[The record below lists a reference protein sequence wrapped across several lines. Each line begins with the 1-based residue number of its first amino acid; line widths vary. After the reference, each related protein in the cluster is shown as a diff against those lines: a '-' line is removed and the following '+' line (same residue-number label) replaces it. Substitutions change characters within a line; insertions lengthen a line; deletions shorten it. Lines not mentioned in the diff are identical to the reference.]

1 MKIKK
6 MYFICR
12 GYIHFDTLVS
22 NSVLEEVSREFP
34 GQALSPNTWI
44 EVTREPDLRI
54 SKVYSDGVY
63 KDVCIPLSYSKLID
77 LFLNFQIKTTEAC
90 PKGGK
95 HECVSGVEDQGR
107 KFVRCSKCLI

>member
-12 GYIHFDTLVS
+12 GYIYFDTLVS
-22 NSVLEEVSREFP
+22 NSVLEEVSREFS
-34 GQALSPNTWI
+34 GQALCPNTWI
-44 EVTREPDLRI
+44 EVAREPDLRI

-63 KDVCIPLSYSKLID
+63 KDVCIPLSYSKLVD

-90 PKGGK
+90 PKGGR
-95 HECVSGVEDQGR
+95 HICVSGTEGEDHQIV
-107 KFVRCSKCLI
+107 KCSKCLI